1 MTPFYA
7 IRRHS
12 VLPYVMPRHPRPRD
26 MLARKNELVQR
37 LDILLKWVN
46 IGEESALETVKW
58 TRLLILEWAEVTSLR
73 FLNQKSTGGT
83 LRTDRKSYQ
92 RSPRSVV
99 LDWLQPLDKVHL
111 CWEFENIL
119 QNCSYLIF
127 SLSISLTHSVSTGVP
142 VNLINYK
149 P

>member
-1 MTPFYA
+1 MRLFYA

-12 VLPYVMPRHPRPRD
+12 VLPYVMPRHPRPQD
-26 MLARKNELVQR
+26 MLARKNGLAQK

-46 IGEESALETVKW
+46 IGDESVLESVKG

-83 LRTDRKSYQ
+83 PRTDRKSYQ

-111 CWEFENIL
+111 CWEFEKIL

-127 SLSISLTHSVSTGVP
+127 SLSISLSHAVFLLVYRWT
-142 VNLINYK
+142 Y
-149 P
+149 